1 MIASTKEEK
10 VADLVATFK
19 STGRIVI
26 VGASLAGLRARS
38 LTQGGFHRAVDNYRG

>member
-1 MIASTKEEK
+1 MIASTKEK
-10 VADLVATFK
+10 VADVVATFK